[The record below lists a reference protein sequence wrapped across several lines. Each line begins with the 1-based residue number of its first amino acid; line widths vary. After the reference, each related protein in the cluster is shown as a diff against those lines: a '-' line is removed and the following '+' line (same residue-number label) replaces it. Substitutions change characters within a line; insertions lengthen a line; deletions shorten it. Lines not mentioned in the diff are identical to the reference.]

1 MDELAQS
8 SRVSIRPQKT
18 GMSNLSDRP
27 HTGSPNSKRHKYP
40 QFGARGGKF
49 SGAKPKSDVD
59 WAIHRA
65 KQCPG
70 PGQYKINR
78 DLTTRGGRFN
88 MSNPKSDIEWMIL
101 NAKKTPG
108 PGDYRVTEEN
118 IIGGKFGSA
127 TSKSS
132 LDRTIFDARD
142 KPGPGQYNPD
152 AHYKVNGGRFSNSK
166 LKSDVDWSIERAKKV
181 PGPGE
186 YKVTA
191 IRLSGG
197 KFNQSNPKSDVDWA
211 ILKSSKLPSPQDYLP
226 GSSHIAKTKGGAFGK
241 AVAKTDL
248 DLVIRLAKEMPGP
261 GEYNAELHELSR
273 RTGSKSYVPS
283 ETTLPPEERPKS
295 GLARFGP
302 GIPPEARRKPK
313 PKATNENS
321 YESRY
326 SSRSDTPKRPSTS
339 LGIPSRRPLTASS
352 TSSSLTGD
360 KPAYKQMS
368 KVQPR
373 STSAPPGPRP
383 APNCQNE
390 SDSRAET
397 RPSSGAQER
406 RQVHVSMPREQTESK
421 KNNIFVGG
429 NPTVYTLPDS
439 SSRPASVIAA
449 PKTKTFSS
457 QICDEDFVSIPH
469 THSQSHKSRSLELEY

>member
-1 MDELAQS
+1 
-8 SRVSIRPQKT
+8 
-18 GMSNLSDRP
+18 
-27 HTGSPNSKRHKYP
+27 
-40 QFGARGGKF
+40 
-49 SGAKPKSDVD
+49 
-59 WAIHRA
+59 
-65 KQCPG
+65 
-70 PGQYKINR
+70 
-78 DLTTRGGRFN
+78 
-88 MSNPKSDIEWMIL
+88 
-101 NAKKTPG
+101 
-108 PGDYRVTEEN
+108 
-118 IIGGKFGSA
+118 
-127 TSKSS
+127 
-132 LDRTIFDARD
+132 
-142 KPGPGQYNPD
+142 
-152 AHYKVNGGRFSNSK
+152 
-166 LKSDVDWSIERAKKV
+166 
-181 PGPGE
+181 
-186 YKVTA
+186 
-191 IRLSGG
+191 
-197 KFNQSNPKSDVDWA
+197 
-211 ILKSSKLPSPQDYLP
+211 
-226 GSSHIAKTKGGAFGK
+226 
-241 AVAKTDL
+241 
-248 DLVIRLAKEMPGP
+248 MPGP

-283 ETTLPPEERPKS
+283 ETTMPLEERPKS

-321 YESRY
+321 YDSRY

-352 TSSSLTGD
+352 TSSSLNGG

-421 KNNIFVGG
+421 RNNVFVGG

-439 SSRPASVIAA
+439 SSRPASVISA
-449 PKTKTFSS
+449 PKTKAFSS

-469 THSQSHKSRSLELEY
+469 THSQSHKSRSLELEYLRNR